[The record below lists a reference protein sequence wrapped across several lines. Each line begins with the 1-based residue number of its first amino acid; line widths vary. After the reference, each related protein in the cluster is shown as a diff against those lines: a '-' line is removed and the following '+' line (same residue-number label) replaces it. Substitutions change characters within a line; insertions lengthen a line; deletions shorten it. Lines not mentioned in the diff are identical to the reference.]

1 MMAPMQSRGCEKCGF
16 MALGEPDE
24 ALDCLEAAYQD
35 RDTYL
40 VWLKIRPVFDSIRS
54 DSRFGQRCD
63 KIGLPE

>member
-1 MMAPMQSRGCEKCGF
+1 MAPMQVRGCEEMRV

-54 DSRFGQRCD
+54 DSRFGQLCD
-63 KIGLPE
+63 KIGLSE

>member
-1 MMAPMQSRGCEKCGF
+1 MRV

-24 ALDCLEAAYQD
+24 TLDCLEAAYQD

-54 DSRFGQRCD
+54 DSRFGQLCD
-63 KIGLPE
+63 KIGLSE